1 MFYSLIRF
9 SIYKPYIIIAF
20 MSLLTIFCSW
30 KLLQTS
36 LDIFPEFSPKLVIIQ
51 TEALGLSSEQVENS
65 VTRPLESLLSGIPN
79 IEYLRSESIAGL
91 SVLTLTFNE
100 GSSHSNN
107 RQLITE
113 RLNGAKNI
121 LPKFVK
127 SPIIMP
133 LASSA
138 ATIMTI
144 GYSSDNNSL
153 LDLRTFVEQ
162 HVAPALLSVKGVA
175 DVNIFGGE
183 QKQLNIILNKD
194 KLIEY
199 SIPIDLVIKNLENAN
214 LKIFGSLVT
223 SNQEIQVVQNNLI
236 SLNKIKSIM
245 VFR

>member
-1 MFYSLIRF
+1 
-9 SIYKPYIIIAF
+9 

-121 LPKFVK
+121 LPKFVN

-162 HVAPALLSVKGVA
+162 HVANHCFTGNVA
-175 DVNIFGGE
+175 RV
-183 QKQLNIILNKD
+183 
-194 KLIEY
+194 
-199 SIPIDLVIKNLENAN
+199 
-214 LKIFGSLVT
+214 
-223 SNQEIQVVQNNLI
+223 
-236 SLNKIKSIM
+236 
-245 VFR
+245 R